1 MMRDLG
7 GTAKGGIEVSGLCRE
22 FDLGSRKSLVISD
35 CSFDLPAGM
44 LTVMIGPSGCGKSA
58 LAKLIAG
65 YDTPSSGTIRIDG
78 RPVTGAGRD
87 RLMVFQESALFDWM
101 TTQDN
106 ALFGPSQKRGGA
118 DEASKALTA
127 SLLELVGLTRFTKR
141 YPAALSGGMQRRLEM
156 VRALANAPDLF
167 ILDEP
172 FRGLDAMTRGLMQ
185 QHFADMFEETRRTTL
200 FITTEID
207 EALLL
212 ADRILIMTNKPMSV
226 AAEIIVDLP
235 RPRKQYELLRNEH
248 AAAIRN
254 RALELLFPEAMKSF
268 GYSEGSEDRTARQVN
283 VSVRS

>member
-1 MMRDLG
+1 MASKVTMQNSSR
-7 GTAKGGIEVSGLCRE
+7 TAKGGIEVERLCRE
-22 FDLGSRKSLVISD
+22 FDFGSHKSRIISD

-44 LTVMIGPSGCGKSA
+44 LTVMIGPSGCGKST

-65 YDTPSSGTIRIDG
+65 YDTPSSGTIKIDG
-78 RPVTGAGRD
+78 RPVVGAGRD

-101 TTQDN
+101 TTQEN
-106 ALFGPSQKRGGA
+106 ALFGPRQRKGGL
-118 DEASKALTA
+118 DEGSKALTA
-127 SLLELVGLTRFTKR
+127 SLLELVGLTRFARR
-141 YPAALSGGMQRRLEM
+141 YPTALSGGMQRRLEM

-185 QHFADMFEETRRTTL
+185 QHFADMFEKTRRTSL

-212 ADRILIMTNKPMSV
+212 ADRILIMTNRPMSV

-235 RPRKQYELLRNEH
+235 RPRNQYELLRNEH
-248 AAAIRN
+248 AADIRN
-254 RALELLFPEAMKSF
+254 RALKLLFPEAMKSF
-268 GYSEGSEDRTARQVN
+268 GHNE
-283 VSVRS
+283 SVEHYAPR